1 MHISSFEVKEK
12 LTETTTS
19 EVVPEII
26 TVLHILNTLPSHGQ
40 VHF

>member
-12 LTETTTS
+12 LTETTAS

-26 TVLHILNTLPSHGQ
+26 TVLRILNTFSSHGQ